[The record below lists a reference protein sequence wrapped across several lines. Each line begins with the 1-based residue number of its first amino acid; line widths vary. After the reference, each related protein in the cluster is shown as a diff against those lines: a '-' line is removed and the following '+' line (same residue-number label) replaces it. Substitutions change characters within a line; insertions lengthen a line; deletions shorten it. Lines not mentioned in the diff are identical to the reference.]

1 MSTDVVDLHMEPQ
14 AGDGTPAGSKLI
26 LVVDDAITVRLFYRK
41 VLEEAGYRV
50 EEAVNGLEGLEK
62 VMTLGPDLLVV
73 DINMPKMDGY
83 QMLRLVRGDPA
94 TRAVP
99 ALMVSTESQPQDTEL
114 AFVAGANFYIPK
126 PVRPLDFLETVRL
139 MTGQADV

>member
-1 MSTDVVDLHMEPQ
+1 MPDTVDLHPVHRDCG
-14 AGDGTPAGSKLI
+14 ATPPASMLV

-41 VLEEAGYRV
+41 LLEEAGYRV

-62 VMTLGPDLLVV
+62 AMALVPDLVVV

-83 QMLRLVRGDPA
+83 QMLRSVRRDPV

-99 ALMVSTESQPQDTEL
+99 ALMVSTESQPQDTER
-114 AFVAGANFYIPK
+114 AYAVGANFYIPK
-126 PVRPLDFLETVRL
+126 PVQPLDLIEIVRL
-139 MTGQADV
+139 MTGQAHD